1 MTIKTKVIAGAA
13 AVAAVA
19 GGGAAIAATQFGNP
33 QQERQA
39 IINDVAQ
46 QLNVQPQALSDAV
59 KTALKHRVDAA
70 VQAGR
75 LTQQQA
81 NEIKSRIDS
90 GDMPFFMG
98 GGPMMGGHFG
108 GFDRL
113 DAAATYLGL
122 SSDELRTQLQSGKSL
137 ADIAK
142 AQGKSVEGLTQAL
155 VDDAKKHLDDAVS
168 NGRITQ
174 AQEDQILSDIKSRI
188 ADMVNGTFRGF
199 GGPGGH
205 GFGPPGGGAGFGP
218 PGGGA
223 GFGPPSGASFGF
235 GSNA

>member
-1 MTIKTKVIAGAA
+1 VRLKTKVIAGAA

-19 GGGAAIAATQFGNP
+19 GAGAAIAAGQFGDP

-39 IINDVAQ
+39 VINDVAQ
-46 QLNVQPQALSDAV
+46 QLNVQPQALSDAL
-59 KTALKHRVDAA
+59 KKALKNRVDAA
-70 VQAGR
+70 QEAGR
-75 LTQQQA
+75 LTEQQA

-113 DAAATYLGL
+113 DAAAKYLDL
-122 SSDELRTQLQSGKSL
+122 SSDQLRTQLQSGKSL

-142 AQGKSVEGLTQAL
+142 AQGKSVEGLVQAL
-155 VDDAKKHLDDAVS
+155 VDDAKKHLDDARA

-174 AQEDQILSDIKSRI
+174 AQEDQILTEIKSRVT
-188 ADMVNGTFRGF
+188 DMVNGTFRGF
-199 GGPGGH
+199 GGPGGPMGGGFRGPGG
-205 GFGPPGGGAGFGP
+205 GFGPPGGGE
-218 PGGGA
+218 
-223 GFGPPSGASFGF
+223 GFGPPSGAAF